1 MRTLKVYTATW
12 CQPCQ
17 QLKKVLS
24 DFSDSAVNV
33 VTVDVDAWKD
43 EAKQAGIRS
52 VPTSILFEGDT
63 ELARKT
69 GAMTV
74 EGLKFFVTKDYGF
87 TATAV

>member
-24 DFSDSAVNV
+24 EFSDPFVNV

-43 EAKQAGIRS
+43 EVKQAGVRS
-52 VPTSILFEGDT
+52 VPTIILFESDV
-63 ELARKT
+63 EIARKT
-69 GAMTV
+69 GV
-74 EGLKFFVTKDYGF
+74 VSKESLSFFATKQYGF
-87 TATAV
+87 TDGN